1 MAIISIDPRAPDP
14 ATIERAAAVLRA
26 GGLVAFPTETVYGL
40 GAHALDSAAVLRI
53 YAAKGRPSFNPLIVH
68 VANEAAARA
77 LAIEWPDAAA
87 QIAQAFWPGPVT
99 IVLRKREI
107 VPDAVTAGLDSV
119 ALRVPAHP
127 IALALIRAAA
137 IPIAA
142 PSANRSTE
150 LSPTSARHVAASL
163 GDRVDL
169 VLDGG
174 PTVVG
179 IESTVLDLR
188 GERPAILRPGV
199 IGAREL
205 SPIIGPLARAEDVH
219 GDAPRAAPGQLDR
232 HYAPRAR
239 VELFAPADAEQAAG
253 AARALAASGVTVGA
267 MTLTVDLAGVDKAIP
282 MPPDPIEYAHR
293 LYATLHELDD
303 VGCDVVFV
311 ERVPEEERWLAITDR
326 LVRAATPAAGQ

>member
-1 MAIISIDPRAPDP
+1 MHIISVDPEAPDP
-14 ATIERAAAVLRA
+14 ATIDRAAAILKG

-40 GAHALDSAAVLRI
+40 GAHALDPAAVQRI

-68 VANEAAARA
+68 VGSEAAARD
-77 LAIEWPDAAA
+77 LAADWPELASRVAR
-87 QIAQAFWPGPVT
+87 AFWPGPVT
-99 IVLRKREI
+99 IVVRKRLI

-127 IALALIRAAA
+127 VALALIRAAR

-163 GDRVDL
+163 GGRVDL

-174 PTVVG
+174 DTTVG

-188 GERPAILRPGV
+188 GRLPAILRPG
-199 IGAREL
+199 
-205 SPIIGPLARAEDVH
+205 IIGPRELEPIVGEMVPPTEAH
-219 GDAPRAAPGQLDR
+219 GEAPRASPGLLDR

-239 VELFAPADAEQAAG
+239 VALFEARDAPHAGKEAAMQS
-253 AARALAASGVTVGA
+253 ARGVKIGA
-267 MTLTVDLAGVDKAIP
+267 MLLDVDLPAVDASIR
-282 MPPDPIEYAHR
+282 MPRDPKRYAQR
-293 LYATLHELDD
+293 LYASLHELDD
-303 VGCDVVFV
+303 AGCEVVFV
-311 ERVPEEERWLAITDR
+311 ERVPNDEGWLAIADR
-326 LVRAATPAAGQ
+326 LKRAAT